1 MNATVTP
8 AAGTEVPDT
17 LAASQPRYSVVR
29 LDGRYKVYDLAEAT
43 YTTCASRTKAEER
56 AAKLNAVEAPACPA
70 CGESTAVEPHD
81 GNCPMA
87 IHPVPAAA
95 PLEVVTLDGTE
106 TTIAVEET
114 AVSPVSGAMVPVET
128 ALAESA
134 AIFAETGILT
144 AVEVTETVEQYG
156 PDAVVVT
163 REYEPTPAEDVVAAV
178 LTAAEPAIKEMAAE
192 VRARLLA
199 EKVNAGEMT
208 FAEAAAQLP
217 AAPAA
222 EKAEPMRSLWVA
234 AAFVPIILA
243 DAAPERATL
252 VAKLDAS
259 VPNNRGG
266 RTVRLTRAE
275 AEELAA
281 IGTEIENAAG
291 GVGRNAHSARTM
303 RARLAALWA

>member
-1 MNATVTP
+1 MNATATP

-43 YTTCASRTKAEER
+43 YTTCASRAKAEER
-56 AAKLNAVEAPACPA
+56 AAKLNAAE
-70 CGESTAVEPHD
+70 E
-81 GNCPMA
+81 
-87 IHPVPAAA
+87 PAAA

-106 TTIAVEET
+106 TTVLVEET
-114 AVSPVSGAMVPVET
+114 APTCAACGDELVRVGEGWGHVNPVWDGRCSG
-128 ALAESA
+128 S
-134 AIFAETGILT
+134 
-144 AVEVTETVEQYG
+144 TVEET
-156 PDAVVVT
+156 P
-163 REYEPTPAEDVVAAV
+163 ELSPAELAAKVAAE
-178 LTAAEPAIKEMAAE
+178 AEAE
-192 VRARLLA
+192 GRYADAREARSAELA

-208 FAEAAAQLP
+208 FDEAAALLITERGTVP
-217 AAPAA
+217 APAA
-222 EKAEPMRSLWVA
+222 AEPMRSLWVA

-281 IGTEIENAAG
+281 IGTEIENSVSGAG
-291 GVGRNAHSARTM
+291 RMAHSARTM
-303 RARLAALWA
+303 RDRLAALWS